1 MMNTVQLGFLLAIL
15 AGFSTMLGLFPIFFK
30 ISNINK
36 FIAGSLAFASGVMF
50 CVSVTDL
57 IPESISLIQKYV
69 SDFETLLLVFGFIM
83 IGVFL
88 SSLIRKK
95 VNTECNQSSLF
106 RVGIISMIAIIL
118 HNVPEGMA
126 TFIST
131 TKNVSLGISLAI
143 AIALHNIP
151 EGISIS
157 VPIYY
162 STKKKSRAFFYTL
175 VSALSEPLGAIIT
188 YFFLMPIINPF
199 ILGLL
204 FASIAGIMLSI
215 SFLEL
220 LPSSFQY
227 SYLKTS
233 KLCFGAGILFML
245 LKFFF

>member
-1 MMNTVQLGFLLAIL
+1 MNTIEIAFLLTIL
-15 AGFSTMLGLFPIFFK
+15 AGFSTMFGLIPIFFK

-36 FIAGSLAFASGVMF
+36 FIAGCLAFAGGVMF
-50 CVSVTDL
+50 CLSITDL

-88 SSLIRKK
+88 SSFIRKK
-95 VNTECNQSSLF
+95 VDNGCNQSSLF
-106 RVGIISMIAIIL
+106 KVGIISMIAIVL
-118 HNVPEGMA
+118 HNIPEGIA

-131 TKNVSLGISLAI
+131 TKNTSLGISLAI

-175 VSALSEPLGAIIT
+175 VSALSEPFGAVIT
-188 YFFLMPIINPF
+188 YLFLMPIINNF

-204 FASIAGIMLSI
+204 FASIAGIMISI
-215 SFLEL
+215 SILEL
-220 LPSSFQY
+220 LPSSFEY
-227 SYLKTS
+227 SYFNIS
-233 KLCFGAGILFML
+233 RWCFGIGIAFML